1 MELNFLQRLLLAFV
15 AFFAVLFNR
24 EFAGGVHALR
34 ERQRTALPPGAGAAE
49 APTEGITPARE
60 AEVPLEV
67 TPAVDP
73 ARASPGA
80 AAAPAKAAPTAM
92 PAPGPSPV
100 ASPAPAAPALA
111 PAPVPAPAPTPV
123 AAAPAPAPG
132 PSPQQLEEAAA
143 LHLLGVLQRDGRLVD
158 FLSEELTGFSDS
170 EIGAAARTVHA
181 GCKKAVWGYLD
192 LEPVLREPEGATVT
206 VPTGFDA
213 ATIRLTGNVVG
224 QPPFRGTVRHHGW
237 RALNVRIPPPPTG
250 QDPRVLAP
258 AEVEL

>member
-1 MELNFLQRLLLAFV
+1 MDQQLNFFQRLLLAFV

-24 EFAGGVHALR
+24 EFAGSVHALR
-34 ERQRTALPPGAGAAE
+34 QRQSTALPPGAGATE
-49 APTEGITPARE
+49 APTEGIRPARE
-60 AEVPLEV
+60 AEIALR
-67 TPAVDP
+67 T
-73 ARASPGA
+73 
-80 AAAPAKAAPTAM
+80 AAPA
-92 PAPGPSPV
+92 
-100 ASPAPAAPALA
+100 ASPEVAPP
-111 PAPVPAPAPTPV
+111 
-123 AAAPAPAPG
+123 AAPAPATPSAPTPVPTRAPAPVVRAVTPVPAVAG
-132 PSPQQLEEAAA
+132 PTPEQREEAAA
-143 LHLLGVLQRDGRLVD
+143 LHVLGVLQRDGRLVD
-158 FLSEELTGFSDS
+158 FLAEELAGFSDA

-192 LEPVLREPEGATVT
+192 LEPVLREAEGATTT

-237 RALNVRIPPPPTG
+237 RAVNVRIPPPPAA

>member
-1 MELNFLQRLLLAFV
+1 MDQDLSFVQRLLLAFV

-34 ERQRTALPPGAGAAE
+34 QRQRTALPPGAGATE
-49 APTEGITPARE
+49 APTEGIGPARE
-60 AEVPLEV
+60 AEIAIEPERPS
-67 TPAVDP
+67 TPASTP
-73 ARASPGA
+73 APVAMP
-80 AAAPAKAAPTAM
+80 PPTPAPT
-92 PAPGPSPV
+92 PIVAPPT
-100 ASPAPAAPALA
+100 
-111 PAPVPAPAPTPV
+111 PVPAPVTTPTPAV
-123 AAAPAPAPG
+123 
-132 PSPQQLEEAAA
+132 SPQQRDEAAA

-158 FLSEELTGFSDS
+158 FLAEELTGFSDA

-181 GCKKAVWGYLD
+181 GCKQAVWGYLE
-192 LEPVLREPEGATVT
+192 LEPVLREPEGAVVT

-224 QPPFRGTVRHHGW
+224 APPFRGTVRHHGW
-237 RALNVRIPPPPTG
+237 RALNVRIPSPPAG